1 MKSRTRHTRFAHPWA
16 RALTALLL
24 ALLVSLGAA
33 PPAAADG
40 ERAPGAAQGRDL
52 SRKWENPLLSPPLAP
67 VEQLRFEL
75 WRRLPKADK
84 EQAFDRYRNGAAVF
98 LDPTELDYDDQIKP
112 LLYETTTFSS
122 MGSEAWTASIVPLG
136 PLRDYLRRG
145 AVRRLDEADVSRL
158 IAVSALNI
166 QKSKHSEAVI
176 QRVLDKYHIAGGVVL
191 LGSSERQQCSK
202 CARLYGPE
210 TPTAYG
216 RAYDLSVREWAQRE
230 KDIAQARKAVA
241 HLGPKAE
248 LRAEK
253 KVKRKYERL
262 RKLRNGTALD
272 KLVTDLDEVRTK
284 GLVKLGDE
292 SPAFSVARPC
302 PHQGSQSL
310 RLQQTSVLVA
320 AAKAADPCGDAEDP
334 ADAKGSASSA
344 TGLGSMLAA
353 PGTGT
358 GGIDFS
364 SMELRYLSDPGD
376 GSGLQYSFS
385 AHLAPLKGDART
397 ATGRAAVSQ
406 SSDAFF
412 VWLSLTPQ
420 DFWVNLN
427 PDEPDRIVD
436 DQLGRTDAG
445 RVLLEADLRMKKT
458 VGELVHP
465 HSALGRK
472 FWDGVRGD
480 CLSFRNWILPAPA
493 SVRQEGDK
501 LYILDAP
508 LDVKMETQYL
518 ASHGQSSARSCPE
531 QDQATEDHNEAH
543 YRSLILPKLK
553 KAINTAPEYA
563 ALRRV
568 YLSRVAAQ
576 WYRELSRTKETTYSD
591 LIDSG
596 DIDTW
601 QSTDGWKPT
610 DTFDR
615 YVDSYTKGEF
625 KVTDKTTRGNTTY
638 VNTYVYGGVDLT
650 TIPIEKVPEERF
662 TADFAGLPQSVD
674 RSLKEPSAADG
685 DETVWLGSPT
695 PRQAATG
702 RLGAPEE
709 PVSTGTWALRLLPA
723 LLVPLLALLWWRH
736 HRLNT
741 GSRTSPLRRSAVGR
755 RRK

>member
-1 MKSRTRHTRFAHPWA
+1 MESRTRHTRFAHPWA
-16 RALTALLL
+16 RGLTALLL
-24 ALLVSLGAA
+24 ALLVSLGAT
-33 PPAAADG
+33 PPATADG
-40 ERAPGAAQGRDL
+40 ERPPGAAQGRDL
-52 SRKWENPLLSPPLAP
+52 SKTWENPLLAPPLEP

-84 EQAFDRYRNGAAVF
+84 DLAFDRYRNGAAVF
-98 LDPTELDYDDQIKP
+98 LDPTKLDYDDQIKP

-122 MGSEAWTASIVPLG
+122 MGSEAWTASIVPLD
-136 PLRDYLRRG
+136 PLRDYLKPG
-145 AVRRLDEADVSRL
+145 AVRRLDQADVSRL
-158 IAVSALNI
+158 LTVSALNI
-166 QKSKHSEAVI
+166 QKSKHSEAVL
-176 QRVLDKYHIAGGVVL
+176 QRVLDKYHIGGGVVL
-191 LGSSERQQCSK
+191 LGSSERQQCSR
-202 CARLYGPE
+202 CARLYAPE

-216 RAYDLSVREWAQRE
+216 RAYDLSVREWAQRA
-230 KDIAQARKAVA
+230 KDITQARKAVA
-241 HLGPKAE
+241 QLGPEAE
-248 LRAEK
+248 LKAEK

-272 KLVTDLDEVRTK
+272 KLVTDLDEVQK
-284 GLVKLGDE
+284 KHLVELGDE
-292 SPAFSVARPC
+292 PPAFSVARTC

-310 RLQQTSVLVA
+310 RLRQTTVLAA
-320 AAKAADPCGDAEDP
+320 AAKAAGPCDEAEDS
-334 ADAKGSASSA
+334 AAAKASAGSA
-344 TGLGSMLAA
+344 TGLGSVLAS
-353 PGTGT
+353 PGMGT

-385 AHLAPLKGDART
+385 ADFEPLKGDART
-397 ATGRAAVSQ
+397 ATGRGAVSQ

-436 DQLGRTDAG
+436 DRLGRTDAG

-458 VGELVHP
+458 VGKLIHP

-472 FWDGVRGD
+472 FWEGVRGD
-480 CLSFRNWILPAPA
+480 CMSFRNWILPAPA
-493 SVRQEGDK
+493 SVHQDGDR

-508 LDVKMETQYL
+508 LDVQMETQYL
-518 ASHGQSSARSCPE
+518 KDNGVSSAPSCPE

-543 YRSLILPKLK
+543 FRRLILPELK
-553 KAINTAPEYA
+553 EAINTAPEYA

-568 YLSRVAAQ
+568 YLARVAAE
-576 WYRELSRTKETTYSD
+576 WYRDLSLTKKTTYGD

-596 DIDTW
+596 DIDAWRTA
-601 QSTDGWKPT
+601 DGWQPT

-625 KVTDKTTRGNTTY
+625 KITDRTTSGDTTY
-638 VNTYVYGGVDLT
+638 VRSYVYGGVDLT
-650 TIPIEKVPEERF
+650 DIPVKEVADERF
-662 TADFAGLPQSVD
+662 TADFAGLSERVD
-674 RSLKEPSAADG
+674 RSLNAPSAADG

-695 PRQAATG
+695 PRQAAG
-702 RLGAPEE
+702 LAPPEE
-709 PVSTGTWALRLLPA
+709 PVSLGTWALRLLPA
-723 LLVPLLALLWWRH
+723 LLVPLLALLWWRR

-741 GSRTSPLRRSAVGR
+741 GSQASPLRRAAVGGR
-755 RRK
+755 RR